1 MKKGL
6 GKGLEALFSIYEE
19 DENLNLETSQEI
31 AKSEVKKEVQ
41 TETKVETKEEFINIK
56 DADVDIT
63 KETYVTQE
71 KKDPAVDISSNKVI
85 PQVQTTATTPN
96 FNANGV
102 VEVSLKQI
110 DPNKNQPR
118 KTFDAEALKELAESI
133 KQHGVIQPII
143 VNDENNGRYT
153 IIAGERRYRASLVAG
168 KTTIPA
174 VVRTYSPKQIKE
186 VALIENLQ
194 REDLNPIEAAK
205 AIKELM
211 LEYDF
216 TQETVADRIGK
227 SRPLVANTLR
237 LLTLAPEVV
246 AMIEKGQIS
255 AGHGKCLVAV
265 EDKGKQVELAKIA
278 LENKLSVRDLENY
291 IKNYK
296 DAKSNK
302 DTALQKDK
310 IVQSIE
316 LKELGHRI
324 ARLFKTKVIIKGD
337 DNKGKITIDYF
348 NIDDL
353 DRISNF
359 IASLERK

>member
-19 DENLNLETSQEI
+19 DTNNENNETIGSTQNSTQEVDKEI
-31 AKSEVKKEVQ
+31 NVEIKKE
-41 TETKVETKEEFINIK
+41 
-56 DADVDIT
+56 
-63 KETYVTQE
+63 
-71 KKDPAVDISSNKVI
+71 
-85 PQVQTTATTPN
+85 ATTSN
-96 FNANGV
+96 VATSLNGV
-102 VEVSLKQI
+102 VEVNLKQI

-118 KTFDAEALKELAESI
+118 KTFDAESLKELAESI

-143 VNDENNGRYT
+143 LNDENNGRYT

-168 KTTIPA
+168 QTTIPA
-174 VVRTYSPKQIKE
+174 VIRTYSAKQVKE

-237 LLTLAPEVV
+237 LLSLAPEVISL
-246 AMIEKGQIS
+246 IETGKLS
-255 AGHGKCLVAV
+255 AGHGKCLVAL
-265 EDKGKQVELAKIA
+265 EDRQKQVELANIA
-278 LENKLSVRDLENY
+278 VENKFSVRDLENY

-296 DAKSNK
+296 DVKPGNSTQSK
-302 DTALQKDK
+302 EK
-310 IVQSIE
+310 IIQSIE

>member
-19 DENLNLETSQEI
+19 DTTNEQAEVSSSSATSSTTQVENKTEAIKLNKEI
-31 AKSEVKKEVQ
+31 S
-41 TETKVETKEEFINIK
+41 
-56 DADVDIT
+56 
-63 KETYVTQE
+63 VTT
-71 KKDPAVDISSNKVI
+71 N
-85 PQVQTTATTPN
+85 
-96 FNANGV
+96 NGV
-102 VEVSLKQI
+102 TEVNLKQI

-118 KTFDAEALKELAESI
+118 KTFDAEALKELSESI

-143 VNDENNGRYT
+143 LNDEGNGRYT

-174 VVRTYSPKQIKE
+174 IIRTYSPKQIKE

-237 LLTLAPEVV
+237 LLSLTPEVI
-246 AMIEKGQIS
+246 AMIENGEIS
-255 AGHGKCLVAV
+255 AGHGKCLVSI
-265 EDKGKQVELAKIA
+265 EDNAKQLELAKIVK
-278 LENKLSVRDLENY
+278 ENKFSVRDLENY

-296 DAKSNK
+296 EPKQVDVATQPKE
-302 DTALQKDK
+302 K

>member
-6 GKGLEALFSIYEE
+6 GRGLDALFSIYQD
-19 DENLNLETSQEI
+19 DEKEI
-31 AKSEVKKEVQ
+31 EVKPKQEVVVQQ
-41 TETKVETKEEFINIK
+41 T
-56 DADVDIT
+56 
-63 KETYVTQE
+63 
-71 KKDPAVDISSNKVI
+71 NKL
-85 PQVQTTATTPN
+85 QD
-96 FNANGV
+96 GV
-102 VEVSLKQI
+102 VELSLKQV

-118 KTFDAEALKELAESI
+118 KTFEPNALKELAESI

-153 IIAGERRYRASLVAG
+153 IIAGERRFRASLVAG

-174 VVRTYSPKQIKE
+174 IVRQYSPKQIKE

-211 LEYDF
+211 QEYDF

-237 LLTLAPEVV
+237 LLTLPTDVIS
-246 AMIEKGQIS
+246 MIEKNQIS
-255 AGHGKCLVAV
+255 AGHGKCLVGLD
-265 EDKGKQVELAKIA
+265 DKQKQVELAKIVI
-278 LENKLSVRDLENY
+278 ENKLTVRELENY

-296 DAKSNK
+296 EPQDKKMPEAKAK
-302 DTALQKDK
+302 K
-310 IVQSIE
+310 VQSIE

-324 ARLFKTKVIIKGD
+324 ARLFKTKVIINGD
-337 DNKGKITIDYF
+337 DAKGKIVIDYY
-348 NIDDL
+348 NKDDL
-353 DRISNF
+353 DRIYSF
-359 IASLERK
+359 IKTLERN